1 MWKDFLWPLLVM
13 QDPEKQ
19 PLSVALHRLSTTGN
33 QIPPTEMVAGL
44 AIASVPMVLIF
55 LLFQRH
61 ILAGLSAGAV
71 KG

>member
-1 MWKDFLWPLLVM
+1 MDAYGDQLDGDERV
-13 QDPEKQ
+13 QR
-19 PLSVALHRLSTTGN
+19 LSVALHRLSTTGN

-44 AIASVPMVLIF
+44 AIASVPMIVVF
-55 LLFQRH
+55 LVFQRH